1 MAEFARSHSFEFA
14 YLYDESQEVA
24 RAYRATCTPDFFLFD
39 EQHRLVYRGQF
50 DGSRPG
56 NSAPVDGAD
65 SGTCAAGEGDGTH
78 REAGSAGCAWAQTAT
93 DATEAASTVC
103 ARALS
108 ASAGVDAWQHQPALE
123 TIWRLCTLR
132 CALIHFQL

>member
-1 MAEFARSHSFEFA
+1 MGR
-14 YLYDESQEVA
+14 EVVQGVA
-24 RAYRATCTPDFFLFD
+24 GYYRQGEIQRVHGAPV
-39 EQHRLVYRGQF
+39 HG
-50 DGSRPG
+50 
-56 NSAPVDGAD
+56 APVDGAD